1 MFVICSLENSERER
15 YKNYGGGAKESIRI
29 VNFRAAAVCWP
40 RTYVHIC
47 FCFHMTLENNLLPS
61 NL

>member
-1 MFVICSLENSERER
+1 MFVICSLEKEKDT
-15 YKNYGGGAKESIRI
+15 KNYGGGAKESIRI
-29 VNFRAAAVCWP
+29 VNFRAVAVCWP
-40 RTYVHIC
+40 RTYICIC